1 MKAAISPGHRHQ
13 WWDLERISL
22 QLGKEQDPTGARRK
36 LSIMFLK
43 TSASTLEE
51 QVAMRTRTRITV
63 AQG

>member
-13 WWDLERISL
+13 WRDLERVSL
-22 QLGKEQDPTGARRK
+22 QLGKEQDPRGARRQ

-51 QVAMRTRTRITV
+51 QAAMRTRTRITV